1 MDRLLRRTLRGED
14 GFGFVVQGWILV
26 VLLLGMY
33 LGLEW
38 MMQRRV
44 RSGLLG
50 LRELNLLVRLLCGMF
65 QRMDGLKIS
74 EIKYGI
80 NTIESLW
87 GT

>member
-14 GFGFVVQGWILV
+14 GFGFVVLGWILV

-50 LRELNLLVRLLCGMF
+50 LRELDLLVRLLCGMF

-74 EIKYGI
+74 EIKYGG